1 MSPYSWKIVLNCSVK
16 MVFASCTVFNDILSF
31 FYVQKHMNIVAVA
44 DFVAYFCYCY
54 IDFS

>member
-1 MSPYSWKIVLNCSVK
+1 
-16 MVFASCTVFNDILSF
+16 MVFACYTIFNDVLSF
-31 FYVQKHMNIVAVA
+31 SCVQKQMNIVAVA